1 MLYTMVKNNYTV
13 TWNPGAFGHLLV
25 SIIEIEEFNRNKNE
39 LITVGEVHSHTNNG
53 TNIDVEAVHPYD
65 IKSLDI
71 SRKIIKP
78 YFKHPDLK
86 FFQWF
91 RNEIL
96 FLNSRRHFI
105 EELKQHWNT
114 VEPICDKSYNIDM
127 TELFTNLDAFQNNVA
142 SFLEKTELKEDTKE
156 FIQIKRQANFALYNQ
171 YLENVVDTVACLNQK
186 QHKDIRHLKNIELAM
201 VLCDYF
207 HLNKEDAMKFCNSYD
222 GKQINSTKDIIAYVR
237 TH

>member
-1 MLYTMVKNNYTV
+1 
-13 TWNPGAFGHLLV
+13 
-25 SIIEIEEFNRNKNE
+25 
-39 LITVGEVHSHTNNG
+39 
-53 TNIDVEAVHPYD
+53 
-65 IKSLDI
+65 
-71 SRKIIKP
+71 
-78 YFKHPDLK
+78 
-86 FFQWF
+86 
-91 RNEIL
+91 
-96 FLNSRRHFI
+96 
-105 EELKQHWNT
+105 
-114 VEPICDKSYNIDM
+114 M

-171 YLENVVDTVACLNQK
+171 YLEKVVDTVACLNQK

-222 GKQINSTKDIIAYVR
+222 GKQINSTKDIIEYVR